1 MVTCAHCG
9 APLDPAH
16 RARPWTPEVPMFC
29 SRDTCRSA
37 EKYYRRRSRHQ
48 CVRCGRPSRLTRC
61 PACRRAYRDDP
72 LPVESS
78 AAIEAR
84 FQAALAVI
92 RAQRHVTGTIA
103 WAVRGGIVAHPVRM
117 PRYPGR

>member
-1 MVTCAHCG
+1 MYCCQDV
-9 APLDPAH
+9 
-16 RARPWTPEVPMFC
+16 
-29 SRDTCRSA
+29 CRSA
-37 EKYYRRRSRHQ
+37 EKYYRRRAHAQ

-72 LPVESS
+72 LPVESA

-84 FQAALAVI
+84 FKAALADI
-92 RAQRHVTGTIA
+92 RHRRHMTGQIA
-103 WAVRGGIVAHPVRM
+103 WALRGGIVAHPVRM